1 MIAVRRRPL
10 IAPAP
15 LAYSAGSMLVPW
27 TTWVAVPLLGGVI
40 GYVTNRIAVK
50 MIFRP
55 IRPVYVL
62 GVRVQ
67 GLIGRRQQDLAESI
81 GRVVG
86 EHLVQHEDLARGLA
100 QIDLE
105 GLLGDLL
112 DQAIAPK
119 LEELRQMP
127 LIGGF
132 LTDDRVAG
140 IRASLLRGI
149 LAHEDELARK
159 LEAALDGA
167 IDVRQ
172 MVTDKVAAFPVE
184 KLESLVLQVAARE
197 LRAIEVL
204 GGVLGLLIG
213 IGQVVVLVLL

>member
-1 MIAVRRRPL
+1 
-10 IAPAP
+10 
-15 LAYSAGSMLVPW
+15 MLVPW